1 MDIEFNSL
9 IELYK
14 RLEPALSV
22 KEMEFKRL
30 DLEISKQN
38 IWEYLAQTKWSIS
51 NNLLLHQMVSDIL
64 NLKHNEILEFLNK

>member
-9 IELYK
+9 QELYK

-22 KEMEFKRL
+22 KEAEFRRS
-30 DLEISKQN
+30 DLEISKQD
-38 IWEYLAQTKWSIS
+38 IWKYLAEIKWSIS

-64 NLKHNEILEFLNK
+64 NLKQNEILEFLDK